1 MINCSH
7 LDRSYDRAS
16 FDCGD
21 ETVTR
26 FLKQSALQ
34 DHERDLSRTTVFF
47 YEDEPN
53 SIIGYHTLLTSHVEQ
68 EDIPGDRPRIKREIP
83 VILLGQL
90 GVDIR
95 FQGQGIG
102 DMLLIEAQER
112 IAEISEKVGLRSL
125 ALDARNEKLAAWYER
140 REFVRYP
147 GSLRMFKSI
156 DDIRRMFRGK

>member
-1 MINCSH
+1 MIISSH

-26 FLKQSALQ
+26 FLRQSALQ

-47 YEDEPN
+47 NEDEQHR
-53 SIIGYHTLLTSHVEQ
+53 IIGYHTLLTSHVEQ
-68 EDIPGDRPRIKREIP
+68 EDIPNDRPRIKREIP

-102 DMLLIEAQER
+102 DMLLIDAQER
-112 IAEISEKVGLRSL
+112 IAEISEKVGVRSL
-125 ALDARNEKLAAWYER
+125 ALDARNEELAAWYER
-140 REFVRYP
+140 REFVRYA
-147 GSLRMFKSI
+147 GALRMFKSI
-156 DDIRRMFRGK
+156 DVIRRIFQNK